1 MGSLMMKP
9 HGTWYVTHLVEVCN
23 FFSLACNYDLFGIPF
38 IRMMLLGALSTLR
51 IRQKPWTKG
60 KIPQFLFQWKLL
72 NAISEESLLG

>member
-1 MGSLMMKP
+1 MVCDTPYGS
-9 HGTWYVTHLVEVCN
+9 VQI
-23 FFSLACNYDLFGIPF
+23 FSSSLACNHDLFGIPF

-72 NAISEESLLG
+72 NATSGESLLG